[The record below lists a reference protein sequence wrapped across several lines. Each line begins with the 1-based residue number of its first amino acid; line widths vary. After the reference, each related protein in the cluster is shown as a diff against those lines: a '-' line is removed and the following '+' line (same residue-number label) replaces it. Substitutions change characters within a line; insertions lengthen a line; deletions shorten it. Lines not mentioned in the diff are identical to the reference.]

1 MRILVCDDIAKRG
14 NETCSF
20 IREAGT
26 EHEVVPVFDGALKA
40 EIEKIFQHAQC
51 TLDRTYTSPET
62 DDGDSIFNEPC
73 SDVLMILDNN
83 LAELKISGARHTAES
98 IVGYLRAFTNVPYVV
113 SLNKNPQVDF
123 DLRYLVGDYR
133 TDADLALNTKHLA
146 YPALWTGET
155 TAAADR
161 FFPWYWPVLNR
172 TPAVRRRQI
181 DFVEKH
187 YDEPIVTALAFP
199 TQYLNFLSR
208 HARGALSP
216 KAVGT
221 ENVTIGNFFLESC
234 RSLPVFM
241 DREELSDRIDRGDD
255 SARRIA
261 ARVAAAE
268 LERWIRRD
276 VLGPQGFLVDLPHLL
291 MRLPFLLGEHVN
303 DLDRWNDVVLAA
315 EPPFGLDEELYEN
328 HLKDVKFEGEIWTKS
343 PCFWWPKLKEDEELN
358 RMFFRD
364 GSNWADAVF
373 CEDLSRFVLRS
384 KGPQETLREFATEFE
399 GSWQRRHVE
408 VVDKMTYSPK
418 SRFAV

>member
-1 MRILVCDDIAKRG
+1 MRILVCDDIVKRG
-14 NETCSF
+14 EETCSF

-26 EHEVVPVFDGALKA
+26 EHEVVPVFEDDLKTA
-40 EIEKIFQHAQC
+40 IEAIFRRAQR
-51 TLDRTYTSPET
+51 TLARTRTSPET
-62 DDGDSIFNEPC
+62 EDGDTIFDDPR

-83 LAELKISGARHTAES
+83 LAELNISGARHTAES
-98 IVGYLRAFTNVPYVV
+98 IAGYLRALTNVPYIV

-155 TAAADR
+155 TPTAGR

-187 YDEPIVTALAFP
+187 YDEPIVTALKFP
-199 TQYLNFLSR
+199 PKYLNFLSR
-208 HARGALSP
+208 HAWGALSP
-216 KAVGT
+216 KAART
-221 ENVTIGNFFLESC
+221 KSITIRKFFLESC
-234 RSLPVFM
+234 RSLPILK
-241 DREELSDRIDRGDD
+241 DRKELSKRLGRGDD
-255 SARRIA
+255 SARRIV

-276 VLGPQGFLVDLPHLL
+276 VLGPQDFLVDLPHLL
-291 MRLPFLLGEHVN
+291 MRLPFLLGKHVN
-303 DLDRWNDVVLAA
+303 DLDRWNGVALAA

-328 HLKDVKFEGEIWTKS
+328 HLKDAKFEGDIWTKS
-343 PCFWWPKLKEDEELN
+343 PCFWWPKLKEDEKLN

-384 KGPQETLREFATEFE
+384 EDPRALREFAAEFE
-399 GSWQRRHVE
+399 GSWQRRHVAE
-408 VVDKMTYSPK
+408 VDKMTYSPK